1 MADANTAVIVL
12 ACVQGAATLVLAG
25 ITFFY
30 AKTTARIS
38 GETRRQADASVE
50 MAEEMREQAE
60 ASVEMAREMREQR
73 LDADRP
79 RLLIETLNLDA
90 VEWHEVGAGTDAEP
104 EPELAYPKRL
114 VCRVHNDGRGPA
126 KELRATLLQPLVA
139 YNELTKDVL
148 RPGDFW
154 EVSLTASEAL
164 GLLHEGFTGEA
175 PLGMEQWM
183 HQNRIQSRAYGDAYD
198 CGIVVGCTD
207 IHDRKWATYLKFG
220 LISTTDKVRKVV
232 TSRILKTIEHRIV
245 GLDRASDTQDE
256 RSPG

>member
-1 MADANTAVIVL
+1 VADANTAVIVL
-12 ACVQGAATLVLAG
+12 ACVQGGATLILAG
-25 ITFFY
+25 VTLFY

-38 GETRRQADASVE
+38 DDTRRQADASVK
-50 MAEEMREQAE
+50 
-60 ASVEMAREMREQR
+60 MAREMKEQR

-79 RLLIETLNLDA
+79 YLLIETLGLEGI
-90 VEWHEVGAGTDAEP
+90 EWHELDTSAGSEP
-104 EPELAYPKRL
+104 DPHSAYPRYL
-114 VCRVHNDGRGPA
+114 VCRIHNAGRGPA

-139 YNELTKDVL
+139 YNEPTKDVL

-207 IHDRKWATYLKFG
+207 IHDRKWTTYLKFG
-220 LISTTDKVRKVV
+220 LISTTDNVRKVV

-245 GLDRASDTQDE
+245 GLDRASDTQNE